1 MRDPEPGGTRRVVRV
16 GPDRWELFA
25 ALGHGASLEAEL
37 LAASLAVQPWEAVV
51 AAQHEDSARVRIA
64 GPSTVEVLET
74 MGLTATPGRR
84 ERVRVG
90 ELDGWLLGHGV
101 DDVELQVVAP
111 AGRALWSAVLSAGD
125 RLAARPVG
133 AESFERSGRVTA

>member
-1 MRDPEPGGTRRVVRV
+1 MPARPGG
-16 GPDRWELFA
+16 
-25 ALGHGASLEAEL
+25 
-37 LAASLAVQPWEAVV
+37 
-51 AAQHEDSARVRIA
+51 
-64 GPSTVEVLET
+64 
-74 MGLTATPGRR
+74 R

-90 ELDGWLLGHGV
+90 GLDGWLLGRGV
-101 DDVELQVVAP
+101 ADVELQVGAA